1 LGEKIFTYI
10 VLKDG
15 KKLNDEKVKGFCKK
29 FLSKDKIPDVVK
41 FVESLPK
48 GPSGKILRREMKN

>member
-1 LGEKIFTYI
+1 MPLI
-10 VLKDG
+10 VYKPQTSSLRNTILID
-15 KKLNDEKVKGFCKK
+15 KK
-29 FLSKDKIPDVVK
+29 FLSKEKIPDVVK

>member
-1 LGEKIFTYI
+1 I

-15 KKLNDEKVKGFCKK
+15 KKLEPEDVQDFCKN
-29 FLSKDKIPDVVK
+29 FLSKEKIPDTVK

-48 GPSGKILRREMKN
+48 GPSGKILRKEMKN